1 MLVSRGRSIMLVLRE
16 TGIVKVKLKL
26 KSEWGLDR
34 IEVGLRKI

>member
-16 TGIVKVKLKL
+16 TGIVKLKL